1 MGTLQAG
8 AWGTAKVAD
17 EQLAG
22 RTWKCAGQQEEA
34 KQGHRMGAGWAQ
46 DEGRTQ
52 LFNWVFSVAYFVQC
66 CGWLSVAPLGKT
78 LHPLLCRQSFFFKL
92 FCCLL
97 QNYTKTMHV
106 DEDAETET
114 KTDTEAA
121 EQWALSRLE
130 KVEAGNTLGDRRCP
144 KVGTNPH

>member
-78 LHPLLCRQSFFFKL
+78 LHPLLCRQSFFF
-92 FCCLL
+92 
-97 QNYTKTMHV
+97 
-106 DEDAETET
+106 
-114 KTDTEAA
+114 
-121 EQWALSRLE
+121 
-130 KVEAGNTLGDRRCP
+130 
-144 KVGTNPH
+144 